1 MLTRIIRW
9 SVEHPVVVLSGAAIL
24 LALGISTVFQARYDV
39 FPEFVPPQASVQTE
53 APGLVPSR
61 WSN

>member
-24 LALGISTVFQARYDV
+24 LGGLYGLLNVLWCLWDSKRQCLHDKLPKTVV
-39 FPEFVPPQASVQTE
+39 
-53 APGLVPSR
+53 VPSR
-61 WSN
+61 